1 MLTIARMV
9 SFLRSVLLDLNK
21 NDELTSV
28 VYGTTWV
35 GETYYRQDPSTAEE
49 LKTSTD
55 VLGDIARKGSLA
67 LVLFSLI
74 AFAGSIVLPWFV
86 KPPEDEEKPPSN
98 IFPPS
103 HTTKDSFFKK
113 YQPDIPMAWALT
125 QLAFGA
131 SMILAPF
138 SHSFRFAT
146 TLIAFCGM

>member
-1 MLTIARMV
+1 M
-9 SFLRSVLLDLNK
+9 
-21 NDELTSV
+21 
-28 VYGTTWV
+28 
-35 GETYYRQDPSTAEE
+35 
-49 LKTSTD
+49 
-55 VLGDIARKGSLA
+55 LGDIARKGSLA

-74 AFAGSIVLPWFV
+74 AFLGSIVLPWLV
-86 KPPEDEEKPPSN
+86 KSPDDDEKPSSYN
-98 IFPPS
+98 
-103 HTTKDSFFKK
+103 HTLTTNLTSKLKAYRK